1 MFDALKALDTT
12 VAMDDF
18 GTGYSSLAY
27 LQRLPID
34 VLKIDKSF
42 VSGMMADPDTV
53 AIVRAVLSLAD
64 ALGMSTTAEGHRDG
78 RAGDDSGSA
87 RLRLGPGLLF
97 RPAARGFDGARLLAR
112 PGQR

>member
-34 VLKIDKSF
+34 VLKIDQS
-42 VSGMMADPDTV
+42 S
-53 AIVRAVLSLAD
+53 S
-64 ALGMSTTAEGHRDG
+64 
-78 RAGDDSGSA
+78 
-87 RLRLGPGLLF
+87 
-97 RPAARGFDGARLLAR
+97 RG
-112 PGQR
+112 